1 VVYDLSGQTS
11 AVGQRGCAVLRLAE
25 NVLDSTRTRGE
36 VTVVSQD
43 ISRHTLVA
51 AAEGGIVTHPK
62 PGAEFDPWVVQRG
75 PRLFGAHDFT
85 GTRTTWFAFE
95 DRILVADEILGL
107 MAVGLAPFFDYGGA
121 WYGNEPARQGGDAG
135 LALRFGPTR
144 AVRGGAAEL
153 GCGYRVGQGM
163 GGEGGR
169 WTGRGGRGVGGGP
182 SWRSAIDSGRE
193 CRGSAGRSR
202 CGKGSRSETAQGA
215 GMMTHVDWIGWL
227 ATAVFLVSYFT
238 KTPVGLRR
246 VQGVAAG
253 LWALYGVRIHSLRVI
268 VANLLLPR

>member
-107 MAVGLAPFFDYGGA
+107 MAGGLAPFFDYGGGL
-121 WYGNEPARQGGDAG
+121 YGNDPARPGCDAG

-144 AVRGGAAEL
+144 AVRGDAAEL
-153 GCGYRVGQGM
+153 AFGYRFGQGM
-163 GGEGGR
+163 QGKRWAFTVREGL
-169 WTGRGGRGVGGGP
+169 
-182 SWRSAIDSGRE
+182 S
-193 CRGSAGRSR
+193 
-202 CGKGSRSETAQGA
+202 
-215 GMMTHVDWIGWL
+215 
-227 ATAVFLVSYFT
+227 F
-238 KTPVGLRR
+238 
-246 VQGVAAG
+246 
-253 LWALYGVRIHSLRVI
+253 
-268 VANLLLPR
+268 